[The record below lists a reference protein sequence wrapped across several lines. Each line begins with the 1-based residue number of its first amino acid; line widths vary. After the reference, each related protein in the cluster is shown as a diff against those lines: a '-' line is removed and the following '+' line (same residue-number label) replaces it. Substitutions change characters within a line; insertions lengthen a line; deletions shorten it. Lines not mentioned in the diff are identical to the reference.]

1 MDSCSYKIDFYLKNR
16 KKFLLSLEVGNFH
29 IVMGKE
35 ILLYGYI
42 YAYSAAQ
49 FFKDVADAGVTAGI
63 TIRINTEGGEPEY
76 AWGIIAKIQ
85 ELKNVKF
92 KVDGQA
98 HSIGAFMLCYVDDVE
113 AVDTAQ
119 FILHRGAWPDWV
131 EQSATLFT
139 DRMKEELANVN
150 AKLEKAFRNKIDV
163 AAFEEMK
170 GVKVKDIFSMDG
182 RLEVIL
188 TAKEAKQIK
197 LIDRIV
203 TITPTKKAEIE
214 KLSIAA
220 SRGNYRIAADVPTPP
235 ENKPIMTL
243 EELKTKHPE
252 IYALAV
258 QDGEKIGVAKER
270 TRVKAWSAFAKIAPE
285 EVTKGIS
292 EGADVDMAVM
302 ADMQMK
308 GLAAVQLGKLA
319 AGVTPPVSTDPAA
332 LAATEKTAK
341 EKELEEYSAKTAKI
355 VGLKNPVLSAPEKKE
370 AATAAPAA
378 AATK

>member
-1 MDSCSYKIDFYLKNR
+1 MD
-16 KKFLLSLEVGNFH
+16 
-29 IVMGKE
+29 
-35 ILLYGYI
+35 
-42 YAYSAAQ
+42 A
-49 FFKDVADAGVTAGI
+49 
-63 TIRINTEGGEPEY
+63 
-76 AWGIIAKIQ
+76 
-85 ELKNVKF
+85 
-92 KVDGQA
+92 
-98 HSIGAFMLCYVDDVE
+98 
-113 AVDTAQ
+113 
-119 FILHRGAWPDWV
+119 
-131 EQSATLFT
+131 
-139 DRMKEELANVN
+139 
-150 AKLEKAFRNKIDV
+150 
-163 AAFEEMK
+163 
-170 GVKVKDIFSMDG
+170 

-197 LIDRIV
+197 LIDRII
-203 TITPTKKAEIE
+203 TITPSKKAEIE

-220 SRGNYRIAADVPTPP
+220 SHGNYRIAAESPTP

-252 IYALAV
+252 IYALAL

-285 EVTKGIS
+285 EVTKGITD
-292 EGADVDMAVM
+292 GADVDMAVM

-319 AGVTPPVSTDPAA
+319 AGVTPPVATDPAA

-341 EKELEEYSAKTAKI
+341 EKELEEYSARTAKI

-378 AATK
+378 AAATK